1 MNKRNRRNEL
11 IFIII
16 AAFFVLFSAMVDV
29 RISFWLAFVLLIAL
43 AVFTNRQ
50 TNQKHLHR

>member
-1 MNKRNRRNEL
+1 MNKRNEL

-29 RISFWLAFVLLIAL
+29 RVSFWLVFILLIGLTAY
-43 AVFTNRQ
+43 TYRQ
-50 TNQKHLHR
+50 AKQKHSPR

>member
-1 MNKRNRRNEL
+1 MDKRNEL

-29 RISFWLAFVLLIAL
+29 RVSFWLAFILLISL
-43 AVFTNRQ
+43 TVYTNRQ
-50 TNQKHLHR
+50 AKQKHSHK